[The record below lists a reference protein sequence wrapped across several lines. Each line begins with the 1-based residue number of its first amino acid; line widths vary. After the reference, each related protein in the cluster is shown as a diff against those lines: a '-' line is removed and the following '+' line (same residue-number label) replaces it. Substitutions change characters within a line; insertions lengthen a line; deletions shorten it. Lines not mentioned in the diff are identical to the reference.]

1 MSCYNV
7 LLNCCIKRQNS
18 VPVTTNKII
27 QTPEPVKEN
36 RPESFLEKIAQFNK
50 SNPKI

>member
-1 MSCYNV
+1 MSCYNT

-18 VPVTTNKII
+18 APMAVSKIVH
-27 QTPEPVKEN
+27 TPEPARED
-36 RPESFLEKIAQFNK
+36 RPASFSEKIAQFNK